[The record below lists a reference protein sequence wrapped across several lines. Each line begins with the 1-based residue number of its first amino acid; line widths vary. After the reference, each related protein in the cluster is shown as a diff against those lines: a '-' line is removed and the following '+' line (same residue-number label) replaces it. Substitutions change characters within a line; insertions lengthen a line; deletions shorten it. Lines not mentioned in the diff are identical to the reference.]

1 MPSNKI
7 SDELKLRTKKIIGV
21 LQKEYPAAKTALTH
35 NYPHELLIATIL
47 SAQCTDERVNKVT
60 PQLFRQYNT
69 VQQFAETN
77 VAKLE
82 GIIKSTGF
90 YRAKARSII
99 NCCKSLVE
107 NYGGNI
113 PKDINEMIKLP
124 GVGRK
129 TANVV
134 LGGAFGITS
143 GIVVDTHVKRLSER
157 LGFSQQS
164 NPEKIE
170 VDLMGIVPRKYW
182 IDFGN
187 YLIWHGRKICQA
199 RKPKCSECCIN
210 HLCFS
215 ESKIII

>member
-1 MPSNKI
+1 MPSKETFA
-7 SDELKLRTKKIIGV
+7 ELKLRTQKIIGV
-21 LQKEYPAAKTALTH
+21 LQKEYPSVRTALTH
-35 NYPHELLIATIL
+35 NNPHELLIATIL

-60 PQLFRQYNT
+60 PQLFKQYKT
-69 VQQFAETN
+69 VQQFAEAN
-77 VAKLE
+77 VAELE

-90 YRAKARSII
+90 YRAKAKSII
-99 NCCKSLVE
+99 NCCKALVE

-134 LGGAFGITS
+134 LGAAFGITS

-157 LGFSQQS
+157 LGFSSQT

-170 VDLMGIVPRKYW
+170 VDLMKIVPQKYW

-187 YLIWHGRKICQA
+187 YLIWHGRKTCQA
-199 RKPKCSECCIN
+199 RKPKCLDCSIN
-210 HLCFS
+210 GYCFS
-215 ESKIII
+215 QSKIIK

>member
-1 MPSNKI
+1 MPSNET

-21 LQKEYPAAKTALTH
+21 LQKEYPSARTALAH
-35 NYPHELLIATIL
+35 NNPHELLIATIL

-60 PQLFRQYNT
+60 PQLFKQYKT

-90 YRAKARSII
+90 YRAKAKSII
-99 NCCKSLVE
+99 NCCKALVE
-107 NYGGNI
+107 NYSGNI

-134 LGGAFGITS
+134 LGSAFGIAS

-157 LGFSQQS
+157 LGFSSQT

-170 VDLMGIVPRKYW
+170 ADLMEIVPQKYW

-187 YLIWHGRKICQA
+187 YLIWHGRKTCQA
-199 RKPKCSECCIN
+199 RKPKCLDCCIKN
-210 HLCFS
+210 LCFS
-215 ESKIII
+215 ESKIIK